1 MSFVKRIVGSRTF
14 QKAVGIMAA
23 EYLRL
28 VWMTTR
34 FAMEPENFVEQAQ
47 ADFPVII
54 GVWHGHHFLLPFMRA
69 YVRGPHPFKVLVS
82 RHRDGEINAIAA
94 EHLGVGT
101 IRGSGDHGPEFAR
114 KGGVGAFRHMLAA
127 LTQGAS
133 VALTADIPKVA
144 RIAGGGIVRLAA
156 MSGRPIY
163 LVAISTRNCIVLDN
177 WDRTEI
183 SLPFGRGGIVGRGP
197 IRVPADA
204 DAAALETARQTVE
217 HELEAAT
224 LAARELARAPRR
236 GLARG

>member
-1 MSFVKRIVGSRTF
+1 MSFVKRVVGSRMF
-14 QKAVGIMAA
+14 QRAVGITAA

-34 FAMEPENFVEQAQ
+34 FAMEPEDFVDQAQ
-47 ADFPVII
+47 SDFPVIV
-54 GVWHGHHFLLPFMRA
+54 GVWHGHHLLLPFMRR
-69 YVRGPHPFKVLVS
+69 YVRRPHVFKVLIS

-114 KGGVGAFRHMLAA
+114 KGGVGAFRQMLAA
-127 LTQGAS
+127 LAQGAS
-133 VALTADIPKVA
+133 VTLTADVPKVA
-144 RIAGGGIVRLAA
+144 RISGEGIVRLAA

-163 LVAISTRNCIVLDN
+163 LLAIATRNCIVLDN

-197 IRVPADA
+197 IRVGADA
-204 DAAALETARQTVE
+204 DADALERARQTVE
-217 HELEAAT
+217 RELEAAT
-224 LAARELARAPRR
+224 LAARELARRPRR
-236 GLARG
+236 GLARD